1 MTLDARANLRAV
13 LNPRSVAIIGAS
25 ENPNKIGGRPLLYLS
40 RFGYQG
46 QVYPINPKR
55 SEAQGFKTYP
65 DLAAL
70 PEVPEVAVIVVPG
83 DLALQSVEACGRA
96 GVKVAI
102 VMASG
107 FGETASADA
116 QAQERRMTQVARE
129 TGMRVI
135 GPNSQGVAN
144 FASGAVLSFST
155 MFLEATPQDGPIA
168 IVSQSG
174 GMSVVP
180 YGLLR
185 ARGLGVRHVHAT
197 GNDCDVSV
205 GELASVLAEDPE
217 LKLLLLYLETI
228 RDAEAVAQMA
238 QVARGRGLPVIALK
252 SGRTSAG
259 QEAARSHTGALAN
272 EDRVVDAFFEQ
283 HGIWRAQNM
292 SELVQAAEMYLK
304 GWRPQGRRL
313 VVVSNSGAVCVMAA
327 DAATA
332 AGMPMARLSDAT
344 RSTLNAILPSFATTS
359 NPVDITA
366 ALLSNSRLFGDILPA
381 LASDPAADAF
391 LIGIPVAGQGYDID
405 AFAQDS
411 AAFAAQTGKPVAVSA
426 PQHSVA
432 SRFKAEGLPVFQT
445 EADAIAA
452 LNQFVSHLELIGN
465 AQTHAPAHVSG
476 RSTHAQTGRM
486 LNEAESLALLQRH
499 GVPVI
504 GHRLCRTA
512 DEAVHAL
519 TALGAPVAVKGCSAD
534 IVHKTELMLVQLNL
548 RTADE
553 VRAAFHRMQSVI
565 ERQRAR
571 FDGVIVARMA
581 SGRRELMIGARV
593 DPVFGPV
600 VVVGDGGKYVEA
612 MPDVQLL
619 LPPFRSEQVER
630 AMSRL
635 RIAPLLAGVR
645 GEPPLDVEAFSRAAE
660 AIGRL
665 LLDAQAGVTNL
676 DLNPIIVG
684 NRGEGCWAVDAVVY
698 AVRDQD

>member
-1 MTLDARANLRAV
+1 MKENARANLRAV

-40 RFGYQG
+40 RFGFQG
-46 QVYPINPKR
+46 KVYPINPKR

-65 DLAAL
+65 DLRAL
-70 PEVPEVAVIVVPG
+70 PEVPDVAVIVVPG
-83 DLALQSVEACGRA
+83 DLALQAVEDCASVGA
-96 GVKVAI
+96 KVAI

-116 QAQERRMTQVARE
+116 QAQERRMTQIARE

-135 GPNSQGVAN
+135 GPNSQGLAN

-155 MFLEATPQDGPIA
+155 MFLEATPQDGPVA

-185 ARGLGVRHVHAT
+185 NRGIGVRHVHAT

-205 GELASVLAEDPE
+205 GELASVLAEDPD
-217 LKLLLLYLETI
+217 LQLLLLYLETI
-228 RDAEAVAQMA
+228 RDADAVAQMA
-238 QVARGRGLPVIALK
+238 QVARSRGLPVIALK

-292 SELVQAAEMYLK
+292 SELVQATEMYLK

-344 RSTLNAILPSFATTS
+344 RSTLNGILPSFATTS

-381 LASDPAADAF
+381 LAQDPAADAF
-391 LIGIPVAGQGYDID
+391 LLGIPVAGQGYDID

-445 EADAIAA
+445 ESDAIAA
-452 LNQFVSHLELIGN
+452 LNQFVSHMELMADTQASAPATVRSN
-465 AQTHAPAHVSG
+465 PTHAE
-476 RSTHAQTGRM
+476 RM

-504 GHRLCRTA
+504 AHRLCRTA

-519 TALGAPVAVKGCSAD
+519 TELGPAVAVKGCSAD
-534 IVHKTELMLVQLNL
+534 IVHKTELGLVRLNL

-553 VRAAFHRMQSVI
+553 IRATFDVMRRVI
-565 ERQRAR
+565 EDKRAR

-581 SGRRELMIGARV
+581 SGRRELMIGARI

-600 VVVGDGGKYVEA
+600 VLVGDGGKYVEA

-619 LPPFRSEQVER
+619 LPPFRAER
-630 AMSRL
+630 VQHVLSRL

-645 GEPPLDVEAFSRAAE
+645 GEPPLDVQAFSLAAV
-660 AIGRL
+660 AVGTL
-665 LLDAQAGVTNL
+665 MLDDQAGVTNL
-676 DLNPIIVG
+676 DLNPVIVG
-684 NRGEGCWAVDAVVY
+684 SAGEGCWALDAVVY
-698 AVRDQD
+698 RRA

>member
-1 MTLDARANLRAV
+1 MTRDARANLRAV

-25 ENPNKIGGRPLLYLS
+25 ENPNKIGGRPLLFLS

-46 QVYPINPKR
+46 KVYPINPKR
-55 SEAQGFKTYP
+55 SEAQGYKSYP
-65 DLAAL
+65 NLAAL

-83 DLALQSVEACGRA
+83 DLALQAVEEAARA

-107 FGETASADA
+107 FGETASVEA
-116 QAQERRMTQVARE
+116 QAQERRMKQLADE
-129 TGMRVI
+129 SGMRVI
-135 GPNSQGVAN
+135 GPNSQGLAN
-144 FASGAVLSFST
+144 FGSGAVLSFST
-155 MFLEATPQDGPIA
+155 MFLEAAPLDGPVG

-185 ARGLGVRHVHAT
+185 NRGIGVRHVHAT

-205 GELASVLAEDPE
+205 GELAGVLAEDPE

-228 RDAEAVAQMA
+228 RDADAMVQMA
-238 QVARGRGLPVIALK
+238 QTASNRGLPVIALK
-252 SGRTSAG
+252 SGRTTAG
-259 QEAARSHTGALAN
+259 QDAARSHTGALAN

-283 HGIWRAQNM
+283 QGIWRAQNM
-292 SELVQAAEMYLK
+292 GELVQATELYLK

-344 RSTLNAILPSFATTS
+344 RTALNAVLPSFATTS

-366 ALLSNSRLFGDILPA
+366 ALLSNSRLFSDILPA
-381 LASDPAADAF
+381 LAKDLAADAF

-411 AAFAAQTGKPVAVSA
+411 AAFALQTGKPVAVSA
-426 PQHSVA
+426 PQESVA

-452 LNQFVSHLELIGN
+452 LNQFVSHLELIAN
-465 AQTHAPAHVSG
+465 VQESAPVQAPAKRAQTEAE
-476 RSTHAQTGRM
+476 RM
-486 LNEAESLALLQRH
+486 LNEADSLSLLQRY

-504 GHRLCRTA
+504 AHRLCRTA
-512 DEAVHAL
+512 DEAVRAL
-519 TALGAPVAVKGCSAD
+519 TAVGAPVALKGCSAD
-534 IVHKTELMLVQLNL
+534 IVHKTELGLVQLNL
-548 RTADE
+548 HTAEE
-553 VRAAFHRMQSVI
+553 VRASFDRMRAVI
-565 ERQRAR
+565 ERQPAR
-571 FDGVIVARMA
+571 FDGVIVAQMA

-600 VVVGDGGKYVEA
+600 VVLGDGGKYVEA
-612 MPDVQLL
+612 LPDVQLL
-619 LPPFRSEQVER
+619 LPPFTMQEVTR
-630 AMSRL
+630 ALARL
-635 RIAPLLAGVR
+635 RIAPLLKGVR
-645 GEPPLDVEAFSRAAE
+645 GERPLDVDAFASAAE
-660 AIGRL
+660 AVGRL
-665 LLDAQAGVTNL
+665 MLDASAGVTNL
-676 DLNPIIVG
+676 DLNPVIVG
-684 NRGEGCWAVDAVVY
+684 SSGEGCRAVDAVVY
-698 AVRDQD
+698 VSR

>member
-1 MTLDARANLRAV
+1 MSETGRANLRAV

-40 RFGYQG
+40 RFGFQG
-46 QVYPINPKR
+46 KVYPINPKR

-70 PEVPEVAVIVVPG
+70 PEVPDVAVIVVPG
-83 DLALQSVEACGRA
+83 DLALQAVEDCARVGA
-96 GVKVAI
+96 KVAI

-107 FGETASADA
+107 FGETTSADA
-116 QAQERRMTQVARE
+116 QAQELRMTQIAHE

-135 GPNSQGVAN
+135 GPNSQGLAN

-155 MFLEATPQDGPIA
+155 MFLEAPPQDGPVA

-185 ARGLGVRHVHAT
+185 NRGVGVRHVHAT

-205 GELASVLAEDPE
+205 GELASVLAEDPDLE
-217 LKLLLLYLETI
+217 LLLLYLETI
-228 RDAEAVAQMA
+228 RDADAVAQMA
-238 QVARGRGLPVIALK
+238 QAARSRGLPVIALK

-292 SELVQAAEMYLK
+292 SELVQATEMYLK

-344 RSTLNAILPSFATTS
+344 RATLNGILPSFATTS

-381 LASDPAADAF
+381 LAQDPAADAF

-405 AFAQDS
+405 AFAQDA

-445 EADAIAA
+445 ESDAIAA
-452 LNQFVSHLELIGN
+452 LNQFVSHLELM
-465 AQTHAPAHVSG
+465 ADTQASAPASA
-476 RSTHAQTGRM
+476 RSTPRQFGRM

-504 GHRLCRTA
+504 AHLLCRTA

-519 TALGAPVAVKGCSAD
+519 AELGGAVAVKGCSAD
-534 IVHKTELMLVQLNL
+534 IVHKTELGLVRLNL
-548 RTADE
+548 RTVDE
-553 VRAAFHRMQSVI
+553 IRSAFDTMRSVI
-565 ERQRAR
+565 EQQRAR
-571 FDGVIVARMA
+571 FDGVIVAKMA
-581 SGRRELMIGARV
+581 SGRRELMIGARL

-600 VVVGDGGKYVEA
+600 VLVGDGGKYVEA

-619 LPPFRSEQVER
+619 LPPFRVER
-630 AMSRL
+630 VQRVLSRL

-645 GEPPLDVEAFSRAAE
+645 GEPPLDVRAFSLAAV
-660 AIGRL
+660 AVGAL
-665 LLDAQAGVTNL
+665 MLDDQAGVTNL
-676 DLNPIIVG
+676 DLNPVTVG
-684 NRGEGCWAVDAVVY
+684 SAGEGCRALDAVVY
-698 AVRDQD
+698 RRP